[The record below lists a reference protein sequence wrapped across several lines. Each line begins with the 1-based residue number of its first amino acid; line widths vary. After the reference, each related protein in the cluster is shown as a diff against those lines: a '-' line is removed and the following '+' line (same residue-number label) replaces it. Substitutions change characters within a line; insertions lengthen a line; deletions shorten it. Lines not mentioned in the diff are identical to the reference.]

1 MTEQQGGRAVP
12 VRIPAAVDTDLHFDG
27 DYDPPFPYHHEP
39 PRPRVVVKADLLPS
53 LSAFSFISLLGVPVA
68 FVWSLLAPGERKVVS
83 SEGKLVGLPWESYH
97 RYDALAV
104 FLMIGLGVGLLTGFG
119 MWLLRRRRGPVMMI
133 ATGLGSA
140 AAAALAIQLSGLFAG
155 WWYPTP
161 DALKVGDVLLQA
173 PSLTLWWAV
182 LAQPTTALLAYGISA
197 AWNGT
202 DDLGRRH

>member
-1 MTEQQGGRAVP
+1 MTEEQGGRAAP
-12 VRIPAAVDTDLHFDG
+12 VRIPAVTDSDLDY
-27 DYDPPFPYHHEP
+27 YDPPFALPEP

-68 FVWSLLAPGERKVVS
+68 FAWSLLAPGERKVVNS
-83 SEGKLVGLPWESYH
+83 KGELVSLPWESYH
-97 RYDALAV
+97 HYDALAV
-104 FLMIGLGVGLLTGFG
+104 FLMITLGVGLITGFG

-155 WWYPTP
+155 WWYPVP
-161 DALKVGDVLLQA
+161 ASLQVGDVLLQA
-173 PSLTLWWAV
+173 PALTLWWAV
-182 LAQPTTALLAYGISA
+182 LAQPTTALLAYGVAA

-202 DDLGRRH
+202 DDLGRRFDR